1 MATIRFHVP
10 GEAAVDLVEFTS
22 SRPHP
27 SSC

>member
-1 MATIRFHVP
+1 MATIHFHVP